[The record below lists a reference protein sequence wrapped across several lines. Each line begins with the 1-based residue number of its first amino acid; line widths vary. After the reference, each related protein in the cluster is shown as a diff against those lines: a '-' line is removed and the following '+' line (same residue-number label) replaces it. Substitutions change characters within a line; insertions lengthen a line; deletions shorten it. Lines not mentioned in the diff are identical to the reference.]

1 MGDDELLRAAIV
13 ARPDED
19 LPRLVYADFLQEA
32 GHDDR
37 AELIRVQCA
46 LERLPPAD
54 PERPELTRREAELL
68 AANLTKWR
76 IAGLTDTNLT
86 DPIKTRRGER
96 SRLTALLGVVV
107 HSNEEYGYT
116 SVYLRMKNIVP
127 PSSEK

>member
-1 MGDDELLRAAIV
+1 MSDDELLRAAIV

-54 PERPELTRREAELL
+54 PERLELTRRETELL
-68 AANLTKWR
+68 AATKMRAWR
-76 IAGLTDTNLT
+76 IPDLTGPQTF
-86 DPIKTRRGER
+86 RRGMIE
-96 SRLTALLGVVV
+96 SVETTAESLVRLGPDAL
-107 HSNEEYGYT
+107 
-116 SVYLRMKNIVP
+116 RP
-127 PSSEK
+127 PPHGQDKRRQ